1 MEQATKSK
9 MNQSIEPL
17 TNPASLDL
25 RRLNQKFE
33 QAHPKDILAWCI
45 VNVPIGLVQTS
56 AFSVDDLLVT
66 DLLYRGLQPSNPI
79 PVLFID
85 TLHHFPQT
93 LDLVAKVRHLYNL
106 NLKSYK
112 TPGVRMRQD
121 FAAKYGEALW
131 QKDRAKFHQL
141 TKVEPLQRGLAELGA
156 IAWLTGDRR
165 DQSSTFANLP
175 IFELD
180 SHQRLKVNPLAAW
193 TRKETWA
200 YVFEYDVTYN
210 PLHDQGYS
218 NIGDEPLT
226 MPTTGTASK

>member
-25 RRLNQKFE
+25 ERLNQKFE

-45 VNVPIGLVQTS
+45 VNVPTGLIQTS
-56 AFSVDDLLVT
+56 TFSVDDLLIT
-66 DLLYRGLQPSNPI
+66 DLLYRDLQPPNLT
-79 PVLFID
+79 PVLFVD

-93 LDLVAKVRHLYNL
+93 LDLVAKAKHLYTL

-112 TPGVRMRQD
+112 TPGVTMRQD

-131 QKDRAKFHQL
+131 KKDINKFHQL

-165 DQSSTFANLP
+165 NQASTFAHLP

-180 SHQRLKVNPLAAW
+180 SHQRLKVNPLANW

-226 MPTTGTASK
+226 MPTTGIANE

>member
-1 MEQATKSK
+1 

-25 RRLNQKFE
+25 ERLNQKFE

-45 VNVPIGLVQTS
+45 VNVPTGLIQTS
-56 AFSVDDLLVT
+56 TFSVDDLLIT
-66 DLLYRGLQPSNPI
+66 DLLYRDLQPPNLT
-79 PVLFID
+79 PVLFVD

-93 LDLVAKVRHLYNL
+93 LDLVAKAKHLYTL

-112 TPGVRMRQD
+112 TPGVTMRQD

-131 QKDRAKFHQL
+131 KKDINKFHQL

-165 DQSSTFANLP
+165 NQASTFAHLP

-180 SHQRLKVNPLAAW
+180 SHQRLKVNPLANW

-226 MPTTGTASK
+226 MPTTGIANE

>member
-1 MEQATKSK
+1 

-17 TNPASLDL
+17 TQPSNLDL
-25 RRLNQKFE
+25 QRLNQKFE
-33 QAHPKDILAWCI
+33 QAHPKDILAWCV
-45 VNVPIGLVQTS
+45 VNVPTS
-56 AFSVDDLLVT
+56 LIQASTFNIDDLLIT
-66 DLLYRGLQPSNPI
+66 DLLYRDLHPAQPI

-93 LDLVAKVRHLYNL
+93 LDLVAKVKHLYKL

-112 TPGVRMRQD
+112 IPGVTMRQD

-131 QKDRAKFHQL
+131 KRDINKFHQL

-165 DQSSTFANLP
+165 DQASTCANLP
-175 IFELD
+175 ISELD
-180 SHQRLKVNPLAAW
+180 SHQRLKVNPLANW

-210 PLHDQGYS
+210 PLHDQGYAT
-218 NIGDEPLT
+218 IGDEPLT
-226 MPTTGTASK
+226 MPTPKAADQ

>member
-1 MEQATKSK
+1 

-25 RRLNQKFE
+25 KRLNQKFE
-33 QAHPKDILAWCI
+33 QAHPKDILAWCVI
-45 VNVPIGLVQTS
+45 NIPTGLVQTS
-56 AFSVDDLLVT
+56 VFSVDDLLIT
-66 DLLYRGLQPSNPI
+66 DLLYRDLQPPNSV
-79 PVLFID
+79 PVLFLD

-93 LDLVAKVRHLYNL
+93 LDLVAKAKHLYRL

-112 TPGVRMRQD
+112 IPGVTMRQD
-121 FAAKYGEALW
+121 FAEKYGEALW
-131 QKDRAKFHQL
+131 EKDSNKFHQL

-156 IAWLTGDRR
+156 IAWLTGNRR
-165 DQSSTFANLP
+165 DQASTFANLP

-180 SHQRLKVNPLAAW
+180 SQQRLKVNPLANW

-226 MPTTGTASK
+226 RLPTEVASK

>member
-1 MEQATKSK
+1 

-17 TNPASLDL
+17 TQPSNLDL
-25 RRLNQKFE
+25 EWLNQKFE
-33 QAHPKDILAWCI
+33 QAHPKDILAWCV
-45 VNVPIGLVQTS
+45 VNVPTGLVQTS
-56 AFSVDDLLVT
+56 AFSVDDLLIT
-66 DLLYRGLQPSNPI
+66 DLLYRDLQPVNPI

-93 LDLVAKVRHLYNL
+93 LDLVAKARHLYKL

-112 TPGVRMRQD
+112 TPGVTMRQD

-131 QKDRAKFHQL
+131 QKDHSRFHYL
-141 TKVEPLQRGLAELGA
+141 TQVEPLQRGLAELNA
-156 IAWLTGDRR
+156 IAWLTGNRR
-165 DQSSTFANLP
+165 DQADTFINLP

-180 SHQRLKVNPLAAW
+180 LHQQLKVNPLANW

-200 YVFEYDVTYN
+200 YVFEHDVTYN
-210 PLHDQGYS
+210 PLHDQGYP

-226 MPTTGTASK
+226 LPTPEASNSIELWQN

>member
-1 MEQATKSK
+1 

-25 RRLNQKFE
+25 KRLNQKFE
-33 QAHPKDILAWCI
+33 QAHPKDILVWCV
-45 VNVPIGLVQTS
+45 VNIPTGLVQTS
-56 AFSVDDLLVT
+56 TFSVDDLLIT
-66 DLLYRGLQPSNPI
+66 DLLYRDLQPTNPI

-93 LDLVAKVRHLYNL
+93 LDLVAKTKHLYNL

-112 TPGVRMRQD
+112 TPGVTMRQG
-121 FAAKYGEALW
+121 FEAKYGKSLW
-131 QKDRAKFHQL
+131 EKNSVKFHQL
-141 TKVEPLQRGLAELGA
+141 TQVEPLQRGLAELGA
-156 IAWLTGDRR
+156 IAWLTGNRR
-165 DQSSTFANLP
+165 DQSAACANLP

-180 SHQRLKVNPLAAW
+180 SHQRLKVNPLANW

-218 NIGDEPLT
+218 HIGDQPLT
-226 MPTTGTASK
+226 LPTMSAASP

>member
-1 MEQATKSK
+1 

-25 RRLNQKFE
+25 QWLNQKFE
-33 QAHPKDILAWCI
+33 QAHPKDILAWCV
-45 VNVPIGLVQTS
+45 VNIPTGLVQTS
-56 AFSVDDLLVT
+56 AFNVDDLLIT
-66 DLLYRGLQPSNPI
+66 DLLYRDLQPTNPI

-93 LDLVAKVRHLYNL
+93 LDLVTKSRHIYTL

-112 TPGVRMRQD
+112 TPGVTMRQD

-141 TKVEPLQRGLAELGA
+141 TRVEPLQRGLAELGA
-156 IAWLTGDRR
+156 IAWLTSDRR
-165 DQSSTFANLP
+165 DQSDAFANLP

-180 SHQRLKVNPLAAW
+180 SRQRLKVNPLANW

-210 PLHDQGYS
+210 PLHDQGHS
-218 NIGDEPLT
+218 HIGDEPLT
-226 MPTTGTASK
+226 MPITGIASKESRIS

>member
-66 DLLYRGLQPSNPI
+66 DLLYRDLQPSNPI

-131 QKDRAKFHQL
+131 QKDHAKFHQL

-200 YVFEYDVTYN
+200 YAFEYDVTYN